1 MNMGFSVGEAHTA
14 HGIISD
20 YFFGSYRSPPSDT
33 YATWDPPGPY
43 WELSDGPEGGP
54 VRSLVKE
61 NPIEVSLVRQ
71 HVACA
76 DSRGHRMTTNCAR
89 SGRDDCRAR
98 GAHRHR
104 RGQFLF

>member
-1 MNMGFSVGEAHTA
+1 MGFSVGEAHTA
-14 HGIISD
+14 HGIITE

-33 YATWDPPGPY
+33 YATWEPPGPV

-54 VRSLVKE
+54 IRSLVKE
-61 NPIEVSLVRQ
+61 NPIEVSFSQ
-71 HVACA
+71 TAC
-76 DSRGHRMTTNCAR
+76 SMCHPRGHRITTNFTR